1 MQPTTT
7 EESMLELESVEIRD
21 GELVSRSCGC
31 VIYMREPGRLG
42 ALPGAGAA
50 PLNGRGVESVRGR
63 RKRNKALR
71 RAKREARRRPRRGGE
86 DTSTCPD
93 RLIADG

>member
-1 MQPTTT
+1 
-7 EESMLELESVEIRD
+7 MLELESVEIRD

-50 PLNGRGVESVRGR
+50 PLNGRGVERPGAPQTKLSS
-63 RKRNKALR
+63 KASEAGS
-71 RAKREARRRPRRGGE
+71 AKGRPRRGGE

-93 RLIADG
+93 RLIADA